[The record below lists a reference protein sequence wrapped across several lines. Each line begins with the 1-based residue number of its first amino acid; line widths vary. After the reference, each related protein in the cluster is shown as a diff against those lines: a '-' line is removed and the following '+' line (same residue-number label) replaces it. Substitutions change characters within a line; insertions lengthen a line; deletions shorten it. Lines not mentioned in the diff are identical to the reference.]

1 MNILQDTLRPCI
13 HQRAVESAGRI
24 KMLFDLFHSN
34 TQPCNEK
41 TAAELLRPS
50 IEKTGH
56 LRKIMSQIMK

>member
-1 MNILQDTLRPCI
+1 MRVD
-13 HQRAVESAGRI
+13 S
-24 KMLFDLFHSN
+24 FHSN

-50 IEKTGH
+50 IERTGH